1 MASIQTC
8 PDKELMI
15 LLKSGSH
22 AAFAE
27 IYDRYWGLMYV
38 HALKMLGDEDEA
50 KDIIQEL
57 FITLWTK
64 GPELE
69 LKNSLSGYLYVSV
82 RHKILNRIR
91 QQKTGSS
98 FIHAL
103 ALYINENENSFLPQL
118 HEKELSAVI
127 EKEIEKLPSK
137 MRRIFEMS
145 RKEYLSHKEIAEALD
160 ISDKTV
166 KKQISNALK
175 ILKMNQ
181 EILQRIIAA
190 ITISAF
196 I

>member
-103 ALYINENENSFLPQL
+103 ALYISENENSFLPQL